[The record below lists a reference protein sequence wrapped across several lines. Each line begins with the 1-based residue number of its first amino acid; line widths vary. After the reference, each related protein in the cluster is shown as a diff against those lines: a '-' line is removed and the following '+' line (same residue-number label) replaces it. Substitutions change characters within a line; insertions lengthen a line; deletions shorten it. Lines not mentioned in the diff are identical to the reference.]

1 MDGRFTVRCAVKD
14 DYTPPYLP
22 TSLCWCG
29 TGYFMLLVYPVGIP
43 CLYFVLTWRCRHK
56 LDPDALFVASDV
68 ACGGRLT
75 DDSVPVTEEIHQLA
89 QSVVLIHGAA
99 ADVEQKA
106 IERHTEALDKQN
118 TARARL
124 ASEDSQRAVERRGG
138 REAHRS
144 SLFRAT
150 VVDRATKMR
159 DQRFV
164 PDKWEDYL
172 QEEAAVVIHLKASAA
187 VVEAELV
194 HQYRGAN
201 PSVQVLSFLVGAY
214 EVRVAVGVKLI
225 ALI

>member
-1 MDGRFTVRCAVKD
+1 MIHILTDAPLLVAGI
-14 DYTPPYLP
+14 
-22 TSLCWCG
+22 
-29 TGYFMLLVYPVGIP
+29 FMLLVYPAGIP
-43 CLYFVLTWRCRHK
+43 CLYFVLVWRSRHK
-56 LDPDALFVASDV
+56 LDPDALFVAFDV

-75 DDSVPVTEEIHQLA
+75 DDSVPVTVEMHQLA
-89 QSVVLIHGAA
+89 KSVILIHGAA

-124 ASEDSQRAVERRGG
+124 TSEDSQKAIEHRAG
-138 REAHRS
+138 RKTRSRLSLVHEAS
-144 SLFRAT
+144 RAA
-150 VVDRATKMR
+150 VLDRATKMR
-159 DQRFV
+159 DQHFV

-194 HQYRGAN
+194 HQYRVAN